1 MLLYHHFIG
10 LKIFNFEEI
19 VGWTHFRLIN
29 RSTVKPID
37 FKNARV
43 QEGALV
49 LHITFFALIG
59 QSC

>member
-10 LKIFNFEEI
+10 LKIFDFEEI
-19 VGWTHFRLIN
+19 VGWTNFRLIN

-49 LHITFFALIG
+49 IHITFFALIG